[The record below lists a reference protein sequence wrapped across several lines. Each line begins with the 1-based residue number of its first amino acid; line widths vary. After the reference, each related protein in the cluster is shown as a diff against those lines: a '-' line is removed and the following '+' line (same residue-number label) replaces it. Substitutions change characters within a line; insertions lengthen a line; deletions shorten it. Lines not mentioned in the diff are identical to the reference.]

1 MAATETGVWDLQ
13 DVRDKQLQSEWDYD
27 GAKNLY
33 MVGVGNEGSMGNNLG
48 SSYRSSP
55 VQIPGSWKTISGS
68 YRNSA
73 GVKSDG
79 TLWSWGYNQE
89 GSAGQNN
96 RTAYSSPVQVGTD
109 TDWNNC
115 LMATQHAC
123 YATKTDGTMWSWGE
137 NNDGILGHNNQTKYS
152 SPVQVGTDTTWDG
165 AHGKL
170 SGGHKSVGCIKTD
183 GSLWRWGANEYGQLG
198 HNNTTQYSSPRQV
211 PGTWTYFSG
220 GHYSALQI
228 KAGEVY
234 FTGWGERYANGIGSQ
249 TNYSSPRQVPGSP
262 GAGPFGTVTKCA
274 SMEKGTGFVI
284 NTDGELFSW
293 GYNANGQCG
302 KNTGSP
308 TPQYYSPQQVAGTTW
323 SHVETAR
330 TATYAQKTDG
340 TLWAWGNNF
349 QGYLGQNNQTYQ
361 SSPVQIGTGTSWELD
376 RTKSYWTGA
385 MGLIEIK

>member
-1 MAATETGVWDLQ
+1 MAATQKGVWDLQ
-13 DVRDKQLQSEWDYD
+13 DVRDKQLASEWDYD

-68 YRNSA
+68 YRNTA

-109 TDWNNC
+109 
-115 LMATQHAC
+115 A
-123 YATKTDGTMWSWGE
+123 
-137 NNDGILGHNNQTKYS
+137 
-152 SPVQVGTDTTWDG
+152 TWDG

-198 HNNTTQYSSPRQV
+198 HNNTTQYSSPKQV

-228 KAGEVY
+228 KAGELY

-361 SSPVQIGTGTSWELD
+361 SSPIQIGTGTSWELD

-385 MGLIEIK
+385 MGLIEIQ